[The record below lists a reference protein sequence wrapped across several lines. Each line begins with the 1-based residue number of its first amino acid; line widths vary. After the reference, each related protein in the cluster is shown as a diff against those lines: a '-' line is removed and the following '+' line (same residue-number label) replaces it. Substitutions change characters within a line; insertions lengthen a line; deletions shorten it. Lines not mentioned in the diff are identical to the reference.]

1 MMINPSIEQL
11 TKGKKMN
18 RYMLVIAAAKTAK
31 SITEDYQDQ
40 RMQAEEQIK
49 KLGIDKTNSQLTLD
63 AFIDPVLAE
72 DKAVETAVL
81 RLKEGGYYEIYN
93 AKGEKIG

>member
-18 RYMLVIAAAKTAK
+18 RYMLVIATAKTAK
-31 SITEDYQDQ
+31 SITDDYQ
-40 RMQAEEQIK
+40 AERESAELQIK
-49 KLGIDKTNSQLTLD
+49 KLSSDKSNPPPSIDTYV
-63 AFIDPVLAE
+63 DPVLAE
-72 DKAVETAVL
+72 EKAVETAVL
-81 RLKEGGYYEIYN
+81 RLKEGGYYEIFD

>member
-31 SITEDYQDQ
+31 SITDDYQAQ
-40 RMQAEEQIK
+40 REQADAQLK
-49 KLGIDKTNSQLTLD
+49 KINIDKTNTQLSLD

-81 RLKEGGYYEIYN
+81 RLKEGGYYEIYD